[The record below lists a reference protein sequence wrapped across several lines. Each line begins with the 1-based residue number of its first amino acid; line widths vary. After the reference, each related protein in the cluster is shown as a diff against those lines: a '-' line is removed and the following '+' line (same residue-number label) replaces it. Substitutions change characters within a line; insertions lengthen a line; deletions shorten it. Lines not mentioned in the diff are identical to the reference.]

1 MNDRI
6 RFARLAARAAAV
18 ALATLLLAPVGLAQG
33 RADADVQEDV
43 VYAVSP
49 GSMTI
54 TLGDVVYRVS
64 DKTRL
69 FDAEGRRISLSE
81 VTLDSM
87 VEFTAKPAEQ
97 NRPPRLRRLQV
108 REGDFE

>member
-6 RFARLAARAAAV
+6 RLSRQAVQAAVV
-18 ALATLLLAPVGLAQG
+18 ALATLLLAPTALAEG
-33 RADADVQEDV
+33 RADANVQEDV

-69 FDAEGRRISLSE
+69 LDAEGRRISLSE

-87 VEFTAKPAEQ
+87 VEFTAKPAKN
-97 NRPPRLRRLQV
+97 NRPPRLRKLQV